1 MHRYNG
7 GFPAVIF
14 LSQGYQ
20 PAAHFLGISIANDGL
35 SFGRGLFACSCT
47 AGCYRSFRRIAAA
60 AANCPV
66 PHPHFAL
73 FIPSALPSMFTASM
87 KFDKYPLLAAIKENL
102 DLLGFKRP
110 TDIQY
115 KAIGSIM
122 KGEDV
127 LAIAQT
133 GTGKTAAFAIPIVHY
148 VATSRRRADG
158 VRALVMVPTRELA
171 MQIHEVFCSIA
182 KGTKVQV
189 MAVVGG
195 VEQDKQIHKL
205 QAGIDVLIATPGRM
219 FDLIAQEHLHLGGCE
234 ILVLDEA
241 DRMMALGFMRD
252 IKDVKRRLPREHQ
265 TLFFSATINEEI
277 KDLAYSLVRNPIRI
291 QVSPQNTVSKN
302 VTHTVAMVGMD
313 DKRFFLERTIKQN
326 ADSKILVFVR
336 TKVRAERVQAAMQRV
351 GLSAAVI
358 HGDKEQ
364 DQRFEALKQF
374 AAGTSKVL
382 ITTDVS
388 ARGIDIKS
396 VEYVINYD
404 IPDVAENYVHRVGR
418 TGRGMEKGFALSFC
432 SPEEIPLLKEV
443 EAFIGGPIDVLN
455 IPKGDYQDMIDF
467 SAATKT
473 DLTAVQKMIAENEAF
488 KKTKKG
494 KKK

>member
-1 MHRYNG
+1 M
-7 GFPAVIF
+7 
-14 LSQGYQ
+14 
-20 PAAHFLGISIANDGL
+20 
-35 SFGRGLFACSCT
+35 RGPET
-47 AGCYRSFRRIAAA
+47 
-60 AANCPV
+60 
-66 PHPHFAL
+66 
-73 FIPSALPSMFTASM
+73 LPSCYM
-87 KFDKYPLLAAIKENL
+87 KFEKYPILPAIKANL
-102 DLLGFKRP
+102 AVLGFTRL

-115 KAIGSIM
+115 KAIPSIM

-133 GTGKTAAFAIPIVHY
+133 GTGKTAAFAIPVMQHIL
-148 VATSRRRADG
+148 TNRRRAAG

-182 KGTKVQV
+182 KGTTAQV

-195 VEQDKQIHKL
+195 VEQDKQIARL
-205 QAGIDVLIATPGRM
+205 QAGIDVLIATPGRL
-219 FDLIAQEHLHLGGCE
+219 FDLIAQQHINIEAAE

-252 IKDVKRRLPREHQ
+252 IKDVKRRLPRQHQ

-291 QVSPQNTVSKN
+291 QVSPQNTVSRN
-302 VTHTVAMVGMD
+302 VTHTVANIAMD
-313 DKRFFLERTIKQN
+313 DKRFFLERTIQQN
-326 ADSKILVFVR
+326 PDSKILVFVR
-336 TKVRAERVQAAMQRV
+336 TRVRAERVQKAMERV
-351 GLSAAVI
+351 GLKTAVI

-364 DQRFEALKQF
+364 DERFEALKQF
-374 AAGTSKVL
+374 AEGTIKVL

-388 ARGIDIKS
+388 ARGIDIKK

-418 TGRGMEKGFALSFC
+418 TGRGMEKGYALSFC
-432 SPEEIPLLKEV
+432 SEEEKPLLAAV
-443 EAFIGGPIDVLN
+443 EKFIGQKIDVID
-455 IPKGDYQDMIDF
+455 IPKGDYNDMIDLSA
-467 SAATKT
+467 SAAT
-473 DLTAVQKMIAENEAF
+473 DMDAVKKLIAENEQRQQA
-488 KKTKKG
+488 KKR